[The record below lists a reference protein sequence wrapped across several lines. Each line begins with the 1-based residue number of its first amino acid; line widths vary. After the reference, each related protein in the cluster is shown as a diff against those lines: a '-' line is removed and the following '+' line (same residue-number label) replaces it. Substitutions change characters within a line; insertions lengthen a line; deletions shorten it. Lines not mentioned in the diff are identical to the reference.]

1 MMYGERGLLDLSTTK
16 ALMRAD
22 LNARQFA
29 AELVGD
35 AVDPDGSA
43 TRLPLRTHQSPRSVP
58 LMK

>member
-1 MMYGERGLLDLSTTK
+1 
-16 ALMRAD
+16 